1 LHGLPETGHGRKAA
15 QKWGNDM
22 HLVADRKGQI
32 TQEDSR
38 QDRLL
43 EILYGHRAG
52 RGLLRLLV
60 SPFLSRLGGLLLDSQ
75 SSRFLVPWF
84 IRSHGIDT
92 GEYRQKEY
100 RSFNDFFTRRLA
112 PGARKVE
119 KTPGV
124 LVSPCDGRLSVYKI
138 QDPCTFLVKHTY
150 YTVESLLHNHKLA
163 SEFEG
168 GYVWIFRLC
177 VDDYHR
183 YIYADGGYLW
193 AHIRIPGVLHTVNPV
208 AGDHFPIYKE
218 NTREYCL
225 LESDNFGKMIQM
237 EVGAMMVG
245 KIQNHQRGDLV
256 RRGWEKGYFAF
267 GGSTVIL
274 ITKKGAVSPDADI
287 LGNSRRGIET
297 RVRLGER
304 VGSRAE

>member
-1 LHGLPETGHGRKAA
+1 
-15 QKWGNDM
+15 M

-112 PGARKVE
+112 PGARRICE
-119 KTPGV
+119 EPEAF
-124 LVSPCDGRLSVYKI
+124 VSPCDSRLSIYKI
-138 QDPCTFLVKHTY
+138 DDESAFSIKHTS
-150 YTVESLLHNHKLA
+150 YTVQSLLRSRKLA
-163 SEFEG
+163 ERFAG
-168 GYVWIFRLC
+168 GYAWVFRLC
-177 VDDYHR
+177 VEDYHR
-183 YIYADGGYLW
+183 YIFVDGGV
-193 AHIRIPGVLHTVNPV
+193 ATGTVRVPGVLHTVNPV
-208 AGDHFPIYKE
+208 ANDKFPIYKE
-218 NTREYCL
+218 NTREYSL
-225 LESDNFGKMIQM
+225 LRSDHFGTILQM

-245 KIQNHQRGDLV
+245 KILNRHVRGERV
-256 RRGWEKGYFAF
+256 YRGQEKGNFAF

-274 ITKKGAVSPDADI
+274 MTSQGAVDPDKDI
-287 LGNSRRGIET
+287 LVNSMRGIET
-297 RVRLGER
+297 KVKLGER
-304 VGSRAE
+304 VGTSADA

>member
-1 LHGLPETGHGRKAA
+1 
-15 QKWGNDM
+15 M

-124 LVSPCDGRLSVYKI
+124 LVSP
-138 QDPCTFLVKHTY
+138 
-150 YTVESLLHNHKLA
+150 
-163 SEFEG
+163 
-168 GYVWIFRLC
+168 
-177 VDDYHR
+177 
-183 YIYADGGYLW
+183 
-193 AHIRIPGVLHTVNPV
+193 
-208 AGDHFPIYKE
+208 
-218 NTREYCL
+218 
-225 LESDNFGKMIQM
+225 
-237 EVGAMMVG
+237 
-245 KIQNHQRGDLV
+245 
-256 RRGWEKGYFAF
+256 
-267 GGSTVIL
+267 
-274 ITKKGAVSPDADI
+274 
-287 LGNSRRGIET
+287 
-297 RVRLGER
+297 
-304 VGSRAE
+304 